1 MSSSDFNL
9 HLASNHVSQTC
20 LSHLRR
26 AGQQEMRERSRM
38 MNSRFNSRQQVLSYF
53 FLSHVLIK
61 MTNWF
66 LLQRWDAR
74 EGVGSGGVR
83 AYRSLSG
90 FIYLSSRGRRFF
102 SRCTWLRFCPSF
114 AKTIALMS

>member
-1 MSSSDFNL
+1 
-9 HLASNHVSQTC
+9 
-20 LSHLRR
+20 
-26 AGQQEMRERSRM
+26 M

-74 EGVGSGGVR
+74 EGVDSGGVR

-90 FIYLSSRGRRFF
+90 FIYLSSRGMRFF
-102 SRCTWLRFCPSF
+102 SRFLELCFCTSW
-114 AKTIALMS
+114 AKPIV